1 MTQEK
6 REQFDRIAPL
16 IGRTPLL
23 EIHYRFRG
31 EARRLFAKMES
42 YNLTGNIKD
51 RVAFHILRK
60 AYERGTIQPGD
71 RIIEATSGN
80 TGIAFSALGRYL
92 GHDVIIYMPDW
103 MSMERIRLMESYGA
117 EVRLVSREEGG
128 FLGSIAM
135 TEELARGGGVF
146 LPRQFSNEDNTETH
160 FLYTGAEIA
169 EQLETLGLRA
179 DGVVAGV
186 GTGGTV
192 MGIGRR
198 LRQVNPACK
207 VFPLEPANSP
217 TLSTGYKVGSP
228 PDSGHFRRVH
238 PFHCEAG
245 GVGRGDIGGGRGRAA
260 DGADAVR
267 AAGPGGRGVLR
278 GQFRGRRHGAERPG
292 RGHGGGHHL
301 RGRQ

>member
-146 LPRQFSNEDNTETH
+146 LP
-160 FLYTGAEIA
+160 
-169 EQLETLGLRA
+169 
-179 DGVVAGV
+179 
-186 GTGGTV
+186 GGTV

-217 TLSTGYKVGSP
+217 TLSTGYKVGSHRIQGISDEFIP
-228 PDSGHFRRVH
+228 SIVKLEELDEVISVEDGDALRMARMLSEQLGLGVGVSSGANFVGGVMAQNALGGDTVVVTTFADDNKKYLSTDYAKEEPMKDGYLCAQVELTGVIVH
-238 PFHCEAG
+238 PCAG
-245 GVGRGDIGGGRGRAA
+245 R
-260 DGADAVR
+260 
-267 AAGPGGRGVLR
+267 
-278 GQFRGRRHGAERPG
+278 
-292 RGHGGGHHL
+292 
-301 RGRQ
+301 

>member
-146 LPRQFSNEDNTETH
+146 LPGSFPTRTIPRPISCTP
-160 FLYTGAEIA
+160 A
-169 EQLETLGLRA
+169 RKSRSSW
-179 DGVVAGV
+179 
-186 GTGGTV
+186 
-192 MGIGRR
+192 RR
-198 LRQVNPACK
+198 SA
-207 VFPLEPANSP
+207 
-217 TLSTGYKVGSP
+217 
-228 PDSGHFRRVH
+228 
-238 PFHCEAG
+238 
-245 GVGRGDIGGGRGRAA
+245 
-260 DGADAVR
+260 
-267 AAGPGGRGVLR
+267 
-278 GQFRGRRHGAERPG
+278 
-292 RGHGGGHHL
+292 
-301 RGRQ
+301 

>member
-60 AYERGTIQPGD
+60 AYEQGTIQPGD

-186 GTGGTV
+186 GTGGH
-192 MGIGRR
+192 GDGYR
-198 LRQVNPACK
+198 PA
-207 VFPLEPANSP
+207 A
-217 TLSTGYKVGSP
+217 
-228 PDSGHFRRVH
+228 
-238 PFHCEAG
+238 
-245 GVGRGDIGGGRGRAA
+245 
-260 DGADAVR
+260 
-267 AAGPGGRGVLR
+267 AAGQPGLQGVPSGA
-278 GQFRGRRHGAERPG
+278 GQFPHPVHR
-292 RGHGGGHHL
+292 L
-301 RGRQ
+301 

>member
-60 AYERGTIQPGD
+60 AYEQGTIQPGD

-135 TEELARGGGVF
+135 TEELARGCGRSTRPARCSLWSRPIPPPCPPALRWAATGF
-146 LPRQFSNEDNTETH
+146 RAFPTSSSLP
-160 FLYTGAEIA
+160 L
-169 EQLETLGLRA
+169 
-179 DGVVAGV
+179 
-186 GTGGTV
+186 
-192 MGIGRR
+192 
-198 LRQVNPACK
+198 
-207 VFPLEPANSP
+207 
-217 TLSTGYKVGSP
+217 
-228 PDSGHFRRVH
+228 
-238 PFHCEAG
+238 
-245 GVGRGDIGGGRGRAA
+245 
-260 DGADAVR
+260 
-267 AAGPGGRGVLR
+267 
-278 GQFRGRRHGAERPG
+278 
-292 RGHGGGHHL
+292 
-301 RGRQ
+301 